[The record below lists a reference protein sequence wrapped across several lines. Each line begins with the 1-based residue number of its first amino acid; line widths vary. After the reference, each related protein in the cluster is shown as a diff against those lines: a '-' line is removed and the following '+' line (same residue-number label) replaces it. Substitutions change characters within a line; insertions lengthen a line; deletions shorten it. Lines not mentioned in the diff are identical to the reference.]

1 MSFFKDDIR
10 EVRAFLFDVDGVL
23 SEDVSPLDEE
33 GDPLRTANVKDGY
46 AIRRALSAG
55 FIIGIITGGTQKRVK
70 LRYRKLGVLH
80 FYDNSPQKTVCL
92 DDFLSVTGMSP
103 GHILY
108 MGDDLPDIPVM
119 VRVGIPTCPADA
131 VPEIKAIARYVSD
144 RKGGRGCVR
153 DVIEQVMRAQDKW
166 MIPGNGEN
174 QAF

>member
-10 EVRAFLFDVDGVL
+10 EIRAFLFDVDGVL
-23 SEDVSPLDEE
+23 SDDVSPLDEQ

-46 AIRRALSAG
+46 AIRRALAAG
-55 FIIGIITGGTQKRVK
+55 FVIGIITGGTQKRVK
-70 LRYRKLGVLH
+70 LRYQKLGVLH
-80 FYDNSPQKTVCL
+80 FYDNSPEKAACL
-92 DDFLSVTGMSP
+92 DDFLSVTGMNP

-108 MGDDLPDIPVM
+108 MGDDLPDYPVM

-131 VPEIKAIARYVSD
+131 VPEIKAVARYVSD

-166 MIPGNGEN
+166 TLPGNGEN